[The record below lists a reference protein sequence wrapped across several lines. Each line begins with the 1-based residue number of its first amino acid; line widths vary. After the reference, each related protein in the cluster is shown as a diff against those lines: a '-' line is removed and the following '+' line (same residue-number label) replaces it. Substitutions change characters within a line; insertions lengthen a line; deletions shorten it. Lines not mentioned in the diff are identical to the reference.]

1 MAAPFQT
8 LGLIGVD
15 LARVVTAVAITAG
28 TETPQVAIGTIA
40 LASDGK
46 TYVYAKANATIV
58 TTTAVCTVSP
68 TTFLATATGG
78 AYTVPVAGMVTGD
91 YGWFA
96 KANV

>member
-8 LGLIGVD
+8 LGMVGVD
-15 LARVVTAVAITAG
+15 LSRVVTAVAIAAG
-28 TETPQVAIGTIA
+28 TETPPVAIGTIS
-40 LASDGK
+40 LGSDGK

-58 TTTAVCTVSP
+58 TTTAVCTISP
-68 TTFLATATGG
+68 TTFLATASGG

-91 YGWFA
+91 YGWFS

>member
-1 MAAPFQT
+1 MAFQT

-15 LARVVTAVAITAG
+15 LARVVTAAGITAG
-28 TETPQVAIGTIA
+28 TDAPQFNIGTIA
-40 LASDGK
+40 LANDGK

-58 TTTAVCTVSP
+58 TTTAVCSVSP
-68 TTFLATATGG
+68 TTFLATASAG

-91 YGWFA
+91 YGWFS

>member
-8 LGLIGVD
+8 LGLVGVD
-15 LARVVTAVAITAG
+15 LSRVVTAAGITAG
-28 TETPQVAIGTIA
+28 TDLPQFALGTIA
-40 LASDGK
+40 LGSTGL
-46 TYVYAKANATIV
+46 THVYAKANATIV

-68 TTFLATATGG
+68 TTFLATASGG

-91 YGWFA
+91 YGWFS